1 MVAATAAPHAYRPHL
16 PGVESA
22 RAYAAFAIV
31 IFHVIHLTQA
41 PVPHSLEFMKWFF
54 GYGVPLFFVV
64 SAFSL
69 AYGYEGKL
77 SSKAQTAEFYLRRV
91 LRIAPLYYLA
101 LAAQLISIKA
111 QGHDLPPLGDIALS
125 LGFVFNLS
133 PHMVD
138 GIAPASWS
146 IGVEMLFYA
155 VFPLLLAI
163 ATTLPR
169 AILLTI
175 AFSAIAVAYTMIGT
189 RLKVNPSF
197 VVHGLLFNL
206 PYFGFGLV
214 AFQLF
219 GHTPPKLGQAL
230 TFGGLALIVAAWSLA
245 PIFAGPGAGVVLN
258 VLYMVV
264 WGAPFGLLC
273 LGMALRPPAVISNP
287 ATQFLGK
294 ISFGVYL
301 AHPQVIFGLSHLGV
315 YQAIQRVPGGSGVTF
330 PLAVLITSVVVIPL
344 AWALFVFVE
353 TPGIQLGRRIARSMG
368 RVRPETVEPSVAA

>member
-1 MVAATAAPHAYRPHL
+1 MAVAASHAYRPHL
-16 PGVESA
+16 PGVESL

-41 PVPHSLEFMKWFF
+41 PVPHSLEFMKLFF

-77 SSKAQTAEFYLRRV
+77 STKAQTAEFYLRRV

-101 LAAQLISIKA
+101 VAVQLISIKA
-111 QGHDLPPLGDIALS
+111 QGYDMPSLGDIALS
-125 LGFVFNLS
+125 LGFVFNMS
-133 PHMVD
+133 PHIVD

-155 VFPLLLAI
+155 AFPLLLAI

-169 AILLTI
+169 AIFLT
-175 AFSAIAVAYTMIGT
+175 AIFAAGAVAYAIVGSK
-189 RLKVNPSF
+189 LKVNPSV
-197 VVHGLLFNL
+197 VVHGVAFNL
-206 PYFGFGLV
+206 PYFGFGLI

-219 GHTPPKLGQAL
+219 RLTPVRLGSYL
-230 TFGGLALIVAAWSLA
+230 TFGALALTVVAWAVA
-245 PIFAGPGAGVVLN
+245 PIFTRPDAGVYRN
-258 VLYMVV
+258 VLYMAA

-273 LGMALRPPAVISNP
+273 LGMALRPPGVLSNP
-287 ATQFLGK
+287 VTQFLGK

-315 YQAIQRVPGGSGVTF
+315 YDAIQGLPGGSGITF
-330 PLAVLITSVVVIPL
+330 PLAVLVTSAAVIPL
-344 AWALFVFVE
+344 AWGLFVFVE
-353 TPGIQLGRRIARSMG
+353 TPGIQMGRRIARRFVPS
-368 RVRPETVEPSVAA
+368 RSTAVEPAVAA

>member
-1 MVAATAAPHAYRPHL
+1 MVVAASPHAYRPHL
-16 PGVESA
+16 PGVEST

-77 SSKAQTAEFYLRRV
+77 STKAQTAEFYLRRV

-101 LAAQLISIKA
+101 IAVQLVSIKA
-111 QGHDLPPLGDIALS
+111 QGYDMPAFGDIALS

-155 VFPLLLAI
+155 AFPLLLAI

-169 AILLTI
+169 AIFLT
-175 AFSAIAVAYTMIGT
+175 AVFSAGAVAYTIVGSK
-189 RLKVNPSF
+189 LKVNPSF
-197 VVHGLLFNL
+197 VVHGLFFNL
-206 PYFGFGLV
+206 PYFGFGLI

-219 GHTPPKLGQAL
+219 RVTPARLGRYL
-230 TFGGLALIVAAWSLA
+230 TFGALALMVAAWAAA
-245 PIFAGPGAGVVLN
+245 PIFTRPGAGVFRN
-258 VLYMVV
+258 VLYMAA

-273 LGMALRPPAVISNP
+273 LGMALRPPGVLSNP
-287 ATQFLGK
+287 VTQFLGK

-315 YQAIQRVPGGSGVTF
+315 YEAIQRLPGGSGLTF
-330 PLAVLITSVVVIPL
+330 PVAVLVTCAAVIPL
-344 AWALFVFVE
+344 AWGLFVFVE
-353 TPGIQLGRRIARSMG
+353 TPGIQMGRRIARRFVPS
-368 RVRPETVEPSVAA
+368 PPAAVEPPVAA

>member
-1 MVAATAAPHAYRPHL
+1 MAAAASHAYRPHL
-16 PGVESA
+16 PGVESL

-77 SSKAQTAEFYLRRV
+77 STKAQTTEFYLRRV

-101 LAAQLISIKA
+101 VAVQLMSIKA
-111 QGHDLPPLGDIALS
+111 QGYDMPSLGDIALS

-155 VFPLLLAI
+155 AFPLLLAI

-169 AILLTI
+169 AIFLT
-175 AFSAIAVAYTMIGT
+175 AIFAAGAVAYTIIGSK
-189 RLKVNPSF
+189 LKVNPSF
-197 VVHGLLFNL
+197 VVHGLAFNL
-206 PYFGFGLV
+206 PYFGFGLI

-219 GHTPPKLGQAL
+219 RLTPARLGWYL
-230 TFGGLALIVAAWSLA
+230 TFGALALTVAAWAAA
-245 PIFAGPGAGVVLN
+245 PIFNRPGGGMYRS
-258 VLYMVV
+258 VLYMAA

-273 LGMALRPPAVISNP
+273 LGMALRPPGLLSNP
-287 ATQFLGK
+287 VTQFLGK

-301 AHPQVIFGLSHLGV
+301 AHPQVIFGLSRLGV
-315 YQAIQRVPGGSGVTF
+315 YEAIQRLPGGSGLTF
-330 PLAVLITSVVVIPL
+330 PLAVLVTCAAVIPL
-344 AWALFVFVE
+344 AWGLFVFVE
-353 TPGIQLGRRIARSMG
+353 TPGIQMGRRIARRLVPS
-368 RVRPETVEPSVAA
+368 PPTAVEPPVAA